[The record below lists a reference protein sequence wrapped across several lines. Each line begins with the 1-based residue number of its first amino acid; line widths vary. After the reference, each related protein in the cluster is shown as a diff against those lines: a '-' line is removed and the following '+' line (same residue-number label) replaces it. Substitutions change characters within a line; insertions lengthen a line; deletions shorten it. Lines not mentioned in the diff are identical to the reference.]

1 MVSSEAWETKIAY
14 TDTEL
19 GVSHSQAQAASSQ
32 GCITG
37 SVPRYLLSHSSSPHT
52 AALHTSSPAYQQPCR
67 ELQVPTAYFSSIP
80 SAYYAEIHTLNTLPM
95 TKIPELSLP

>member
-19 GVSHSQAQAASSQ
+19 GVSHGQAQAASSQ

-52 AALHTSSPAYQQPCR
+52 AALHSAYQQPCR

-80 SAYYAEIHTLNTLPM
+80 SANYVEIHTLNILPM
-95 TKIPELSLP
+95 T